1 MHMYNLSNT
10 SSRSS
15 RFTQCWEN
23 VSSLSARMQLPAVNE
38 TTLSK
43 ICPSVQTQ

>member
-1 MHMYNLSNT
+1 MYMYNLSNT
-10 SSRSS
+10 SSRS